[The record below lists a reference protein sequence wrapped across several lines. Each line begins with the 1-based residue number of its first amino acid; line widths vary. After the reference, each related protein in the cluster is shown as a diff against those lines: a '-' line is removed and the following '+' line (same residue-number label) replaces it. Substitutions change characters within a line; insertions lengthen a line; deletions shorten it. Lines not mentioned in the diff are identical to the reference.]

1 MPTPDQDRAALF
13 EQNRRHLFGIAY
25 RMLGTRTDAED
36 MVQEAY
42 LRWHRADL
50 AEVKVPQAWLTAVVT
65 RLCIDRLRS
74 ASVQREQYPGEWL
87 PEPLVEPATR
97 PDCAAELAENLSV
110 AFLRILELLAPE
122 ERAVFLLR
130 EVFGE
135 EYEEISHI
143 LGRSEVNCRQL
154 LHRARERVHRD
165 RRRFPVDPGTHQRLL
180 ERFRNA
186 LISGDAGELIN
197 LFAEDATWTAD
208 GGGLAPTAPRALE
221 GRARIVQLLIGL
233 LHKNGTQLRYAI
245 ASINGAPGLVIATG
259 SQVVGTVCLDTNGSE
274 IVAAW
279 VVVNP
284 EKLRGIVF
292 PEDSEERSWR
302 Q

>member
-1 MPTPDQDRAALF
+1 MPTPDQERAVLF

-50 AEVKVPQAWLTAVVT
+50 AEVHAPQAWLTTVVT

-87 PEPLVEPATR
+87 PEPLVEPAAR
-97 PDCAAELAENLSV
+97 PDYAAELAEDLSV
-110 AFLRILELLAPE
+110 AFLRILERLAPE

-135 EYEEISHI
+135 SYEEIARI
-143 LGRSEVNCRQL
+143 LDRSEASCRQL
-154 LHRARERVHRD
+154 LHRARERVHHD
-165 RRRFPVDPGTHQRLL
+165 RRRFPVDPSTHRRML
-180 ERFRNA
+180 ERFRDA
-186 LISGDAGELIN
+186 LISGDAGELMN

-221 GRARIVQLLIGL
+221 GRALIVQLLTGL
-233 LHKNGTQLRYAI
+233 LRKNGAQLRYAI
-245 ASINGAPGLVIATG
+245 VPINGAPGLVIANG
-259 SQVVGTVCLDTNGSE
+259 SQVVGTVSLDTNGSE

-279 VVVNP
+279 AVVNP

-292 PEDSEERSWR
+292 PEDTEERSWL